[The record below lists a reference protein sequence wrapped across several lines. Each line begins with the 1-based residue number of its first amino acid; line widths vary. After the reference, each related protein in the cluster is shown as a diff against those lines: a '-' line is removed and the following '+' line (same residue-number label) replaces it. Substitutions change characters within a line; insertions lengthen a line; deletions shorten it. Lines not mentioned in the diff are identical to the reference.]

1 MSACAWLSSVVAV
14 IFHIKPWA
22 NAPFCPFNDPRLSAK
37 KWRSFDHCHLVVRQ
51 IYDPSNLGETSKDLD
66 QLRPFIATGILN
78 KKQGKKR
85 GWNLHFLG
93 TPIQAKI
100 IFEFLS
106 NSYFSETFLVNF
118 KRWGMGKQNSNGSLH
133 FNSWT
138 CSFRETSKDL
148 GPPSL
153 HFSII
158 LNLSSEGINLEGL
171 APIKSSLQLLNLGE
185 LKRT

>member
-1 MSACAWLSSVVAV
+1 MHLRKPPRVPTSST
-14 IFHIKPWA
+14 WA
-22 NAPFCPFNDPRLSAK
+22 HQYFKLWIN
-37 KWRSFDHCHLVVRQ
+37 WWE
-51 IYDPSNLGETSKDLD
+51 ISKDLD

-78 KKQGKKR
+78 KKHGKKR
-85 GWNLHFLG
+85 VG
-93 TPIQAKI
+93 TSIFGEPPIQAKI

-138 CSFRETSKDL
+138 CSFRETSQDL

-158 LNLSSEGINLEGL
+158 LNLSSEGIHLEGL
-171 APIKSSLQLLNLGE
+171 APIKSSLQLLHLGE
-185 LKRT
+185 FKRGPTKSSLMHKPGRWGVTWTDLEPPS